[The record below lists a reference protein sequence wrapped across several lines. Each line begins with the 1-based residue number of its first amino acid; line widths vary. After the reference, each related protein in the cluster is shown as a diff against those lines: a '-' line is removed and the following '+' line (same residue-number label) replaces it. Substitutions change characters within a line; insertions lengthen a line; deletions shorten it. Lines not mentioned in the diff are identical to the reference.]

1 MNLFEEKLG
10 ELASKLAIDQG
21 ISFSVVEQARRE
33 KQSALAARELNPDQP
48 IKDSNNILDQVKL
61 GIDFTKLAKLAQHQN
76 KKQISNYLIGYEKQI
91 VKKIPFYLQ
100 T

>member
-1 MNLFEEKLG
+1 M
-10 ELASKLAIDQG
+10 
-21 ISFSVVEQARRE
+21 VEQARRE

-91 VKKIPFYLQ
+91 VKKIPFYL
-100 T
+100 